1 MSSLSE
7 IKKLRRDI
15 CASVGHELVDYSG
28 QGMSGGAWF
37 NSKCSRCKR
46 KFENYVQVQGG
57 RLYIPT
63 SPINTSPQVKY
74 KDINVKRYNILSRT
88 INKIIDL
95 NMPEET

>member
-1 MSSLSE
+1 M
-7 IKKLRRDI
+7 IKISQAKKIRRDT
-15 CASVGHELVDYSG
+15 CLAVGHELVDYSG

-74 KDINVKRYNILSRT
+74 ADLNVKRSNILDR